1 MLVERKDS
9 KNNRIVQ
16 EYVLPD
22 FSSNKRGRIRD
33 PDEMPVDNE
42 QVLYMENER
51 FSVPEV
57 LFQPAY
63 LGKLVKAVY
72 SVPLI
77 SYLSPGLQ
85 QAGLASTIAQSIAL
99 LPEEIQGMFWA
110 NIGLIG
116 GNCKLPGFSRRLC
129 VSAASVV
136 TVSSD
141 RTIAGMSCDRW
152 RLTTTRLT
160 STNPRSADSNIL
172 I

>member
-63 LGKLVKAVY
+63 IGKLAKTVY
-72 SVPLI
+72 SAPLDLMPV
-77 SYLSPGLQ
+77 SRSSSGRAGVNYRTVHCAAPRRNTRHVLGQHRSDWGKHRH
-85 QAGLASTIAQSIAL
+85 AGL
-99 LPEEIQGMFWA
+99 
-110 NIGLIG
+110 
-116 GNCKLPGFSRRLC
+116 PG
-129 VSAASVV
+129 
-136 TVSSD
+136 
-141 RTIAGMSCDRW
+141 
-152 RLTTTRLT
+152 
-160 STNPRSADSNIL
+160 
-172 I
+172 